1 MKDIL
6 NRINKVFENKVKLG
20 VMSALIMNE
29 SLNFNDF
36 KELLGVTDGNLA
48 THLKALE
55 SHEYISVKKQFI
67 GKKPNTSYQMTN
79 KGKKAFQDHITALE
93 ELLKN
98 RT

>member
-6 NRINKVFENKVKLG
+6 SRINKVFENKVKLG
-20 VMSALIMNE
+20 VMSALIVNE
-29 SLNFNDF
+29 SLDFNDF

-55 SHEYISVKKQFI
+55 SHEYVSVQKQFI
-67 GKKPNTSYQMTN
+67 GKKPNTSYKMTD
-79 KGKKAFQDHITALE
+79 KGRRAFQDHISALE

-98 RT
+98 RK